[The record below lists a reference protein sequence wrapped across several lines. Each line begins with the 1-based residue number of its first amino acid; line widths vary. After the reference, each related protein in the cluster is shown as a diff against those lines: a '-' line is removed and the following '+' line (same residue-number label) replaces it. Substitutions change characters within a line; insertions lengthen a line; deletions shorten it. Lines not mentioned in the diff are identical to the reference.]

1 MLYIF
6 KKYYSVLQ
14 RDETDCGPACVLT
27 VAKQYKSN
35 FSVAKLRDVMGTDKN
50 GTNIVGILK
59 GLEYSGFDSKAVK
72 VEDRKIDNSVSFPLI
87 AHIQTKENL
96 LHYVVVHNVTK
107 KSIIISDPAIGIKKY
122 THEKFSEIWTGILI
136 LIDPKKNFEKRNEND
151 NSLMRFFYVLKNQKS
166 LLWNIFLTS
175 MLYTFLGIIS
185 SFYFKFLVDYVLKD
199 KLVTTLNI
207 LIIGVIMLEIIKIF
221 LSIFRGFLLMF
232 LGQRIDVS
240 ILFGYYNHMI
250 RLPMKFFS
258 SRKAGE
264 IISRFS
270 DADNINDTVAETVLS
285 LMLDVIMSVVG
296 GIIVYFQNQYLF
308 FISVVLLLLYTII
321 VFSFKGILKKVNREV
336 LENNSQMTSLVIQ
349 SINGIE
355 TIKTYNLEKRI
366 QDETEFKYLKVL
378 KSSLK
383 RTKIGI
389 FLGTLSEIVE
399 LLGSMAIIWIGS
411 MQVINGKLTLGEMM
425 VFNTLL
431 GYFTEPVKNLI
442 GLQPTIQTAMVS
454 ADRLG
459 EVIDL
464 DIEQKDERIIPDNLK
479 GDIEI
484 KNLDFRYGTRE
495 QILKNINMKIKKGEK
510 IALVGESRSGKTTLA
525 KLFLK
530 FFDFEKGEININ
542 DFNIKDI
549 DITFLREKI
558 SYISQDIFLFN
569 NTIKEN
575 LMLNE
580 TIKMEE
586 VIEMNKKINAYDFIN
601 QLPQRFNYVIEE
613 NGANLSMGQKQRL
626 SILRALLKK
635 PDILIMDEATSNL
648 DTITENIIQ
657 NTLNNLDMEMTIIII
672 AHRLST
678 IRMCDRIYVLDKGEI
693 IESGTHEELVSMKGK
708 YYKLLKEQERS

>member
-1 MLYIF
+1 MF

-399 LLGSMAIIWIGS
+399 LLGNMAIIWIGS

-510 IALVGESRSGKTTLA
+510 IALVGESGSGKTTLA

-586 VIEMNKKINAYDFIN
+586 VIEMAKKI
-601 QLPQRFNYVIEE
+601 
-613 NGANLSMGQKQRL
+613 K
-626 SILRALLKK
+626 
-635 PDILIMDEATSNL
+635 LI
-648 DTITENIIQ
+648 
-657 NTLNNLDMEMTIIII
+657 
-672 AHRLST
+672 
-678 IRMCDRIYVLDKGEI
+678 YPWDKN
-693 IESGTHEELVSMKGK
+693 KDCQ
-708 YYKLLKEQERS
+708 Y

>member
-1 MLYIF
+1 MF

-399 LLGSMAIIWIGS
+399 LLGNMAIIWIGS

-510 IALVGESRSGKTTLA
+510 IALVGESGSGKTTLA

-586 VIEMNKKINAYDFIN
+586 VIEMAKKINAYDFIN

>member
-1 MLYIF
+1 MF

-122 THEKFSEIWTGILI
+122 TYEKFSEIWTGILI

-175 MLYTFLGIIS
+175 ILYTFLGIIS

-207 LIIGVIMLEIIKIF
+207 LIIGVIILEIIKIF

-510 IALVGESRSGKTTLA
+510 IALVGESGSGKTTLA

-586 VIEMNKKINAYDFIN
+586 VIEMAKKINAYDFIN

-613 NGANLSMGQKQRL
+613 NGANLSMEQKQRL

>member
-1 MLYIF
+1 ML

-207 LIIGVIMLEIIKIF
+207 LIIGVIILEIIKIF

-399 LLGSMAIIWIGS
+399 LLGNMAIIWIGS

-464 DIEQKDERIIPDNLK
+464 DIEQKDERIIPNNLK

-510 IALVGESRSGKTTLA
+510 IALVGESGSGKTTLA

-575 LMLNE
+575 LILNE

-586 VIEMNKKINAYDFIN
+586 VIEMAKKINAYDFIN

-693 IESGTHEELVSMKGK
+693 IESGTHEELVNMKGK
-708 YYKLLKEQERS
+708 YYRLLKEQERS

>member
-1 MLYIF
+1 MF

-296 GIIVYFQNQYLF
+296 
-308 FISVVLLLLYTII
+308 
-321 VFSFKGILKKVNREV
+321 
-336 LENNSQMTSLVIQ
+336 
-349 SINGIE
+349 
-355 TIKTYNLEKRI
+355 
-366 QDETEFKYLKVL
+366 
-378 KSSLK
+378 
-383 RTKIGI
+383 
-389 FLGTLSEIVE
+389 
-399 LLGSMAIIWIGS
+399 
-411 MQVINGKLTLGEMM
+411 
-425 VFNTLL
+425 
-431 GYFTEPVKNLI
+431 
-442 GLQPTIQTAMVS
+442 
-454 ADRLG
+454 
-459 EVIDL
+459 
-464 DIEQKDERIIPDNLK
+464 
-479 GDIEI
+479 
-484 KNLDFRYGTRE
+484 
-495 QILKNINMKIKKGEK
+495 
-510 IALVGESRSGKTTLA
+510 
-525 KLFLK
+525 
-530 FFDFEKGEININ
+530 
-542 DFNIKDI
+542 
-549 DITFLREKI
+549 
-558 SYISQDIFLFN
+558 
-569 NTIKEN
+569 
-575 LMLNE
+575 
-580 TIKMEE
+580 
-586 VIEMNKKINAYDFIN
+586 
-601 QLPQRFNYVIEE
+601 
-613 NGANLSMGQKQRL
+613 
-626 SILRALLKK
+626 
-635 PDILIMDEATSNL
+635 
-648 DTITENIIQ
+648 
-657 NTLNNLDMEMTIIII
+657 
-672 AHRLST
+672 
-678 IRMCDRIYVLDKGEI
+678 
-693 IESGTHEELVSMKGK
+693 
-708 YYKLLKEQERS
+708 

>member
-1 MLYIF
+1 MF

-136 LIDPKKNFEKRNEND
+136 LIDTKKNFEKRNEND

-399 LLGSMAIIWIGS
+399 LLGNMAIIWIGS

-510 IALVGESRSGKTTLA
+510 IALVGESGSGKTTLA

-586 VIEMNKKINAYDFIN
+586 VIEMAKKINAYDFIN

>member
-1 MLYIF
+1 MF

-72 VEDRKIDNSVSFPLI
+72 VEDKKIDNSVSFPLI

-96 LHYVVVHNVTK
+96 LHYVVVHNVSK

-175 MLYTFLGIIS
+175 ILYTFLGIIS

-207 LIIGVIMLEIIKIF
+207 LIIGVIILEIIKIF

-464 DIEQKDERIIPDNLK
+464 DIEQKDERIIPNNLK

-510 IALVGESRSGKTTLA
+510 IALVGESGSGKTTLA

-575 LMLNE
+575 LILNE
-580 TIKMEE
+580 TIKIEE
-586 VIEMNKKINAYDFIN
+586 VIEMAKKINAYDFIN

-693 IESGTHEELVSMKGK
+693 IESGTHEELVNMKGK

>member
-1 MLYIF
+1 MF

-72 VEDRKIDNSVSFPLI
+72 VENRKIDNSVSFPLI

-136 LIDPKKNFEKRNEND
+136 LIDTKKNFEKRNEND

-207 LIIGVIMLEIIKIF
+207 LIIGVIILEIIKIF

-349 SINGIE
+349 SINGME

-399 LLGSMAIIWIGS
+399 LLGSMAIIWVGS

-464 DIEQKDERIIPDNLK
+464 DIEQKDERIIPNNLK

-495 QILKNINMKIKKGEK
+495 QILKNINIKIKKGEK
-510 IALVGESRSGKTTLA
+510 IALVGESGSGKTTLA

-575 LMLNE
+575 LILNE

-586 VIEMNKKINAYDFIN
+586 VIEMAKKINAYDFIN

-693 IESGTHEELVSMKGK
+693 IESGTHEELVNIKGK
-708 YYKLLKEQERS
+708 YYRLLKEQERS

>member
-1 MLYIF
+1 MF

-207 LIIGVIMLEIIKIF
+207 LIIGVIILEIIKIF

-510 IALVGESRSGKTTLA
+510 IALVGESGSGKTTLA

-586 VIEMNKKINAYDFIN
+586 VIEMAKKINAYDFIN

>member
-1 MLYIF
+1 MF

-175 MLYTFLGIIS
+175 ILYTFLGIIS

-207 LIIGVIMLEIIKIF
+207 LIIGVIILEIIKIF

-510 IALVGESRSGKTTLA
+510 IALVGESGSGKTTLA

-586 VIEMNKKINAYDFIN
+586 VIEMAKKINAYDFIN

>member
-1 MLYIF
+1 MF

-72 VEDRKIDNSVSFPLI
+72 VEERKIDNSVSFPLI

-122 THEKFSEIWTGILI
+122 THEKFSEIWSGILI

-207 LIIGVIMLEIIKIF
+207 LIIGVIILEIIKIF

-349 SINGIE
+349 SINGME

-399 LLGSMAIIWIGS
+399 LLGSMAIIWVGS

-464 DIEQKDERIIPDNLK
+464 DIEQKDERIIPNNLK

-495 QILKNINMKIKKGEK
+495 QILKNINIKIKKGEK
-510 IALVGESRSGKTTLA
+510 IALVGESGSGKTTLA

-575 LMLNE
+575 LILNE

-586 VIEMNKKINAYDFIN
+586 VIEMAKKINAYDFIN

-693 IESGTHEELVSMKGK
+693 IESGTHEELVNMKGK

>member
-1 MLYIF
+1 MF

-207 LIIGVIMLEIIKIF
+207 LIIGVIILEIIKIF

-399 LLGSMAIIWIGS
+399 LLGNMAIIWIGS

-464 DIEQKDERIIPDNLK
+464 DIEQKDERIIPNNLK

-510 IALVGESRSGKTTLA
+510 IALVGESGSGKTTLA

-586 VIEMNKKINAYDFIN
+586 VIEMAKKINAYDFIN

-693 IESGTHEELVSMKGK
+693 IESGTHEELVNMKGK
-708 YYKLLKEQERS
+708 YYRLLKEQERS

>member
-1 MLYIF
+1 ML

-349 SINGIE
+349 SINGME

-399 LLGSMAIIWIGS
+399 LLGSMAIIWVGS

-464 DIEQKDERIIPDNLK
+464 DIEQKDERIIPNNLK

-495 QILKNINMKIKKGEK
+495 QILKNINIKIKKGEK
-510 IALVGESRSGKTTLA
+510 IALVGESGSGKTTLA

-575 LMLNE
+575 LILNE

-586 VIEMNKKINAYDFIN
+586 VIEMAKKINAYDFIN

-693 IESGTHEELVSMKGK
+693 IESGTHEELVNMKGK

>member
-1 MLYIF
+1 
-6 KKYYSVLQ
+6 
-14 RDETDCGPACVLT
+14 
-27 VAKQYKSN
+27 
-35 FSVAKLRDVMGTDKN
+35 
-50 GTNIVGILK
+50 
-59 GLEYSGFDSKAVK
+59 
-72 VEDRKIDNSVSFPLI
+72 
-87 AHIQTKENL
+87 
-96 LHYVVVHNVTK
+96 
-107 KSIIISDPAIGIKKY
+107 
-122 THEKFSEIWTGILI
+122 
-136 LIDPKKNFEKRNEND
+136 
-151 NSLMRFFYVLKNQKS
+151 
-166 LLWNIFLTS
+166 
-175 MLYTFLGIIS
+175 
-185 SFYFKFLVDYVLKD
+185 
-199 KLVTTLNI
+199 
-207 LIIGVIMLEIIKIF
+207 
-221 LSIFRGFLLMF
+221 
-232 LGQRIDVS
+232 
-240 ILFGYYNHMI
+240 
-250 RLPMKFFS
+250 
-258 SRKAGE
+258 
-264 IISRFS
+264 
-270 DADNINDTVAETVLS
+270 
-285 LMLDVIMSVVG
+285 
-296 GIIVYFQNQYLF
+296 
-308 FISVVLLLLYTII
+308 
-321 VFSFKGILKKVNREV
+321 
-336 LENNSQMTSLVIQ
+336 
-349 SINGIE
+349 
-355 TIKTYNLEKRI
+355 
-366 QDETEFKYLKVL
+366 
-378 KSSLK
+378 
-383 RTKIGI
+383 
-389 FLGTLSEIVE
+389 
-399 LLGSMAIIWIGS
+399 

-510 IALVGESRSGKTTLA
+510 IALVGESGSGKTTLA

-586 VIEMNKKINAYDFIN
+586 VIEMAKKINAYDFIN

>member
-1 MLYIF
+1 MF

-72 VEDRKIDNSVSFPLI
+72 VEERKIDNSVSFPLI

-207 LIIGVIMLEIIKIF
+207 LIIGVIILEIIKIF

-349 SINGIE
+349 SINGME

-399 LLGSMAIIWIGS
+399 LLGSMAIIWVGS

-464 DIEQKDERIIPDNLK
+464 DIEQKDERIIPNNLK

-495 QILKNINMKIKKGEK
+495 QILKNINIKIKKGEK
-510 IALVGESRSGKTTLA
+510 IALVGESGSGKTTLA

-575 LMLNE
+575 LILNE

-586 VIEMNKKINAYDFIN
+586 VIEMAKKINAYDFIN

-693 IESGTHEELVSMKGK
+693 IESGTHEELVNMKGK

>member
-1 MLYIF
+1 ML

-207 LIIGVIMLEIIKIF
+207 LIIGVIILEIIKIF

-510 IALVGESRSGKTTLA
+510 IALVGESGSGKTTLA

-586 VIEMNKKINAYDFIN
+586 VIEMAKKINAYDFIN

-693 IESGTHEELVSMKGK
+693 IESGTHEELVNMKGK
-708 YYKLLKEQERS
+708 YYRLLKEQERS

>member
-1 MLYIF
+1 MF

-296 GIIVYFQNQYLF
+296 GIIVYFQNPYLF

-399 LLGSMAIIWIGS
+399 LLGNMAIIWIGS

-510 IALVGESRSGKTTLA
+510 IALVGESGSGKTTLA

-586 VIEMNKKINAYDFIN
+586 VIEMAKKINAYDFIN

-693 IESGTHEELVSMKGK
+693 IESGTHEELVNMKGK

>member
-1 MLYIF
+1 MF

-349 SINGIE
+349 SINGME

-399 LLGSMAIIWIGS
+399 LLGNMAIIWIGS

-510 IALVGESRSGKTTLA
+510 IALVGESGSGKTTLA

-586 VIEMNKKINAYDFIN
+586 VIEMAKKINAYDFIN

-693 IESGTHEELVSMKGK
+693 IESGTHEELVNMKGK

>member
-1 MLYIF
+1 MF

-96 LHYVVVHNVTK
+96 LHYVVVHNVSK

-207 LIIGVIMLEIIKIF
+207 LIIGVIILEIIKIF

-349 SINGIE
+349 SINGME

-399 LLGSMAIIWIGS
+399 LLGSMAIIWVGS

-464 DIEQKDERIIPDNLK
+464 DIEQKDERIIPNNLK

-495 QILKNINMKIKKGEK
+495 QILKNINIKIKKGEK
-510 IALVGESRSGKTTLA
+510 IALVGESGSGKTTLA

-569 NTIKEN
+569 NTLKEN
-575 LMLNE
+575 LILNE

-586 VIEMNKKINAYDFIN
+586 VIEMAKKINAYDFIN

-693 IESGTHEELVSMKGK
+693 IESGTHEELVNMKGK

>member
-1 MLYIF
+1 MF

-72 VEDRKIDNSVSFPLI
+72 VEERKIDNSVSFPLI

-207 LIIGVIMLEIIKIF
+207 LIIGVIILEIIKIF

-378 KSSLK
+378 KSSLR

-510 IALVGESRSGKTTLA
+510 IALVGESGSGKTTLA

-586 VIEMNKKINAYDFIN
+586 VIEMAKKINGYDFIN

-693 IESGTHEELVSMKGK
+693 IESGTHEELVNMKGK
-708 YYKLLKEQERS
+708 YYRLLKEQERS

>member
-1 MLYIF
+1 MF

-285 LMLDVIMSVVG
+285 LMLDVIMSVAG

-399 LLGSMAIIWIGS
+399 LLGNMAIIWIGS

-510 IALVGESRSGKTTLA
+510 IALVGESGSGKTTLA

-586 VIEMNKKINAYDFIN
+586 VIEMAKKINAYDFIN

>member
-1 MLYIF
+1 MF

-96 LHYVVVHNVTK
+96 LHYVVVHNITK

-349 SINGIE
+349 SINGME

-399 LLGSMAIIWIGS
+399 LLGNMAIIWIGS

-484 KNLDFRYGTRE
+484 KNLDFRYGTKE

-510 IALVGESRSGKTTLA
+510 IALVGESGSGKTTLA

-575 LMLNE
+575 LILNE

-586 VIEMNKKINAYDFIN
+586 VIEMAKKINAYDFIN

-693 IESGTHEELVSMKGK
+693 IESGTHEELVNMKGK

>member
-1 MLYIF
+1 MF

-136 LIDPKKNFEKRNEND
+136 LIDTKKNFEKRNEND

-207 LIIGVIMLEIIKIF
+207 LIIGVIILEIIKIF

-349 SINGIE
+349 SINGME

-399 LLGSMAIIWIGS
+399 LLGSMAIIWVGS

-464 DIEQKDERIIPDNLK
+464 DIEQKDERIIPNNLK

-495 QILKNINMKIKKGEK
+495 QILKNINIKIKKGEK
-510 IALVGESRSGKTTLA
+510 IALVGESGSGKTTLA

-549 DITFLREKI
+549 DITFLREKYLI
-558 SYISQDIFLFN
+558 SH
-569 NTIKEN
+569 
-575 LMLNE
+575 
-580 TIKMEE
+580 
-586 VIEMNKKINAYDFIN
+586 KIYFY
-601 QLPQRFNYVIEE
+601 L
-613 NGANLSMGQKQRL
+613 
-626 SILRALLKK
+626 
-635 PDILIMDEATSNL
+635 
-648 DTITENIIQ
+648 IIQ
-657 NTLNNLDMEMTIIII
+657 
-672 AHRLST
+672 
-678 IRMCDRIYVLDKGEI
+678 
-693 IESGTHEELVSMKGK
+693 
-708 YYKLLKEQERS
+708 

>member
-1 MLYIF
+1 MF

-136 LIDPKKNFEKRNEND
+136 LIDTKKNFEKRNEND

-207 LIIGVIMLEIIKIF
+207 LIIGVIILEIIKIF

-349 SINGIE
+349 SINGME

-399 LLGSMAIIWIGS
+399 LLGNMAIIWIGS

-464 DIEQKDERIIPDNLK
+464 DIEQKDERIIPNNLK

-495 QILKNINMKIKKGEK
+495 QILKNINIKIKKGEK
-510 IALVGESRSGKTTLA
+510 IALVGESGSGKTTLA

-575 LMLNE
+575 LILNE

-586 VIEMNKKINAYDFIN
+586 VIEMAKKINAYDFIN

-693 IESGTHEELVSMKGK
+693 IESGTHEELVNIKGK
-708 YYKLLKEQERS
+708 YYRLLKEQERS

>member
-1 MLYIF
+1 MF

-285 LMLDVIMSVVG
+285 LMLDVTMSVVG

-399 LLGSMAIIWIGS
+399 LLGNMAIIWIGS

-510 IALVGESRSGKTTLA
+510 IALVGESGSGKTTLA

-586 VIEMNKKINAYDFIN
+586 VIEMAKKINAYDFIN

-693 IESGTHEELVSMKGK
+693 IESGTHEELVNMKGK

>member
-1 MLYIF
+1 MF

-207 LIIGVIMLEIIKIF
+207 LIIGVIILEIIKIF

-510 IALVGESRSGKTTLA
+510 IALVGESGSGKTTLA

-586 VIEMNKKINAYDFIN
+586 VIEMAKKINAYDFIN

-693 IESGTHEELVSMKGK
+693 IESGTHEELVNMKGK

>member
-1 MLYIF
+1 VLYIF

-399 LLGSMAIIWIGS
+399 LLGNMAIIWIGS

>member
-1 MLYIF
+1 MF

-136 LIDPKKNFEKRNEND
+136 LIDTKKNFEKRNEND

-207 LIIGVIMLEIIKIF
+207 LIIGVIILEIIKIF

-349 SINGIE
+349 SINGME

-399 LLGSMAIIWIGS
+399 LLGSMAIIWVGS

-464 DIEQKDERIIPDNLK
+464 DIEQKDERIIPNNLK

-495 QILKNINMKIKKGEK
+495 QILKNINIKIKKGEK
-510 IALVGESRSGKTTLA
+510 IALVGESGSGKTTLA

-575 LMLNE
+575 LILNE

-586 VIEMNKKINAYDFIN
+586 VIEMAKKINAYDFIN

-693 IESGTHEELVSMKGK
+693 IESGTHEELVNIKGK
-708 YYKLLKEQERS
+708 YYRLLKEQERS

>member
-1 MLYIF
+1 MF

-72 VEDRKIDNSVSFPLI
+72 VEDKKIDNSVSFPLI

-96 LHYVVVHNVTK
+96 LHYVVVHNVSK

-175 MLYTFLGIIS
+175 ILYTFLGIIS

-207 LIIGVIMLEIIKIF
+207 LIIGVIILEIIKIF

-270 DADNINDTVAETVLS
+270 DATVLS

-464 DIEQKDERIIPDNLK
+464 DIEQKDERIIPNNLK

-510 IALVGESRSGKTTLA
+510 IALVGESGSGKTTLA

-575 LMLNE
+575 LILNE
-580 TIKMEE
+580 TIKIEE
-586 VIEMNKKINAYDFIN
+586 VIEMAKKINAYDFIN

-635 PDILIMDEATSNL
+635 PDILIMDEATSN
-648 DTITENIIQ
+648 
-657 NTLNNLDMEMTIIII
+657 
-672 AHRLST
+672 
-678 IRMCDRIYVLDKGEI
+678 
-693 IESGTHEELVSMKGK
+693 
-708 YYKLLKEQERS
+708 

>member
-1 MLYIF
+1 MF

-35 FSVAKLRDVMGTDKN
+35 FLVAKLRDVMGTDKN

-399 LLGSMAIIWIGS
+399 LLGNMAIIWIGS

-510 IALVGESRSGKTTLA
+510 IALVGESGSGKTTLA

-586 VIEMNKKINAYDFIN
+586 VIEMAKKINAYDFIN

-708 YYKLLKEQERS
+708 YYKLLK

>member
-1 MLYIF
+1 MF

-96 LHYVVVHNVTK
+96 LHYVVVHNITK

-207 LIIGVIMLEIIKIF
+207 LIIGVIILEIIKIF

-484 KNLDFRYGTRE
+484 KNLDFRYGTKE

-510 IALVGESRSGKTTLA
+510 IALVGESGSGKTTLA

-575 LMLNE
+575 LILNE

-586 VIEMNKKINAYDFIN
+586 VIEMAKKINAYDFIN

-678 IRMCDRIYVLDKGEI
+678 IRMCDKIYVLDEGEI
-693 IESGTHEELVSMKGK
+693 IESGTHEELVNMKGK

>member
-1 MLYIF
+1 MF

-199 KLVTTLNI
+199 KLVTILNI

-399 LLGSMAIIWIGS
+399 LLGNMAIIWIGS

-510 IALVGESRSGKTTLA
+510 IALVGESGSGKTTLA

-586 VIEMNKKINAYDFIN
+586 VIEMAKKINAYDFIN

-693 IESGTHEELVSMKGK
+693 IESGTHEELVNMKGK

>member
-1 MLYIF
+1 MF

-72 VEDRKIDNSVSFPLI
+72 VEERKIDNSVSFPLI

-207 LIIGVIMLEIIKIF
+207 LIIGVIILEIIKIF

-399 LLGSMAIIWIGS
+399 LLGNMAIIWIGS

-510 IALVGESRSGKTTLA
+510 IALVGESGSGKTTLA

-586 VIEMNKKINAYDFIN
+586 VIEMAKKINAYDFIN

-693 IESGTHEELVSMKGK
+693 IESGTHEELVNMKGK